1 VHDNNDIPSIS
12 MHSVATNTSL
22 SSFSYDVVGNDAH
35 ERVDP
40 TKLRDALCGAVKG
53 KVKRLVVDQV
63 VNTDELECTLDVDTI
78 EVLNFLRIT
87 SIIIVSCSYLQ
98 KRVLNDSV
106 SLVMY
111 SEGYAHVQSAT
122 SSYAVLKHLL
132 GCFLNVCDA

>member
-63 VNTDELECTLDVDTI
+63 VNTDGLGKAFAV
-78 EVLNFLRIT
+78 
-87 SIIIVSCSYLQ
+87 CS
-98 KRVLNDSV
+98 RVR
-106 SLVMY
+106 M
-111 SEGYAHVQSAT
+111 Q
-122 SSYAVLKHLL
+122 
-132 GCFLNVCDA
+132 